1 MACLFS
7 AIGRWGDRLYDLAMQ
22 GEAREAAKEA
32 AAEKKATR
40 VAGYKEKY
48 GTRVPLPRA
57 AKAKNAGPGG
67 APST

>member
-1 MACLFS
+1 
-7 AIGRWGDRLYDLAMQ
+7 MQ

-32 AAEKKATR
+32 AAQKKATK
-40 VAGYKEKY
+40 VAKYKEKY

-57 AKAKNAGPGG
+57 AKAKNTGPGG